1 MAKLK
6 IAKAFNKMSLSEQET
21 YLVSKIYELHSLED
35 AYRKMLAK
43 VRGGS
48 KQTLI
53 EDDDRP
59 DLIDLKSA

>member
-6 IAKAFNKMSLSEQET
+6 IAKSFNKMSLSEQET